1 MEENKSVTLT
11 EGIVAKIKQLRD
23 SEGNPELLL
32 RLTVNGGG
40 CQGFEYQFDFET
52 KLEQDD
58 HLFEKDGAG
67 VVIDSAS
74 LDFLDGSE
82 IDFVEEMIGSSFKI
96 NNPNAK
102 SSCGCGT
109 SFSI

>member
-11 EGIVAKIKQLRD
+11 DGLVAKIKQLRE
-23 SEGNPELLL
+23 SEDNPELLL
-32 RLTVNGGG
+32 RLIVNGGG
-40 CQGFEYQFDFET
+40 CQGFEYHFDFET
-52 KLEQDD
+52 SLENDD
-58 HLFEKDGAG
+58 HLFEKDGVG
-67 VVIDSAS
+67 VVIDQAS

>member
-1 MEENKSVTLT
+1 MSENKSVTLT
-11 EGIVAKIKQLRD
+11 NSLVTKVKQLQE
-23 SEGNPELLL
+23 SEGNPELML
-32 RLTVNGGG
+32 RVVVNGGG
-40 CQGFEYQFDFET
+40 CQGFEYGFDFET
-52 KLEQDD
+52 NVEESDKV
-58 HLFEKDGAG
+58 FEKDGIG
-67 VVIDSAS
+67 IVIDGAS
-74 LDFLDGSE
+74 LELLDGSE